1 MMDGSGT
8 SRNRAAFLIASIA
21 MAASLFLA
29 VSTGKYPI
37 DMETLTRLIASR
49 FGWSGNDFPLTQ
61 PALVLWSVRLPRVLM
76 AVMTGAALSAAG
88 VLLQGIFKNPLV
100 SPTIMGVTSGASF
113 GAALALLVGASAI
126 VVEASAFV
134 WGLLAVFIAYQ
145 IGKRGANSITTL
157 ILAGVIVTAVFR
169 SGLSF
174 IKCKADPLGQLPA
187 IVFWTMGSFNGIA
200 MSDMIR
206 SGGLML
212 AGLVMSY
219 FLRWGLN
226 PMALGDE
233 EAMSLG
239 VNVSRRRP
247 LYILIATLMVAA
259 PTASCG
265 EIGWVGLI
273 VPHMARILVGADHK
287 TLVPFSALLGGV
299 FMLSMDTLA
308 RALPGGE
315 VPVGILTAL
324 VGAPCFGFL
333 LIKRSRKAWS
343 G

>member
-1 MMDGSGT
+1 MDGSGIR
-8 SRNRAAFLIASIA
+8 RNRGAFLLVSFAMVASF
-21 MAASLFLA
+21 FLA

-37 DMETLTRLIASR
+37 DIKTLIHLIASR
-49 FGWSGNDFPLTQ
+49 FGLGGGDLLLPQ
-61 PALVLWSVRLPRVLM
+61 AALVLWSVRLPRILM
-76 AVMTGAALSAAG
+76 AVMTGAALSMAG

-113 GAALALLVGASAI
+113 GAGLALLLGASAI
-126 VVEASAFV
+126 VVEASAFIG
-134 WGLLAVFIAYQ
+134 GLVAVFIAYQ
-145 IGKRGANSITTL
+145 IGKRGANSVTTL
-157 ILAGVIVTAVFR
+157 ILAGVIVTAVSR
-169 SGLSF
+169 SGLSY

-187 IVFWTMGSFNGIA
+187 IVYWTMGSFNGITL
-200 MSDMIR
+200 DDLLR
-206 SGGLML
+206 SGGLIL
-212 AGLVMSY
+212 AGLLMSY

-226 PMALGDE
+226 PMALGEE

-239 VNVSRRRP
+239 VNVNRQRAI
-247 LYILIATLMVAA
+247 YIIIATMMVAA
-259 PTASCG
+259 ATASCG

-273 VPHMARILVGADHK
+273 IPHMARMLVGADHK
-287 TLVPFSALLGGV
+287 NLVPFSALLGGL
-299 FMLSMDTLA
+299 FMLCMDTLA

-333 LIKRSRKAWS
+333 LIRRSRKAWS

>member
-1 MMDGSGT
+1 MDGSGI
-8 SRNRAAFLIASIA
+8 SRNRGAFLLVSFAMVASF
-21 MAASLFLA
+21 FLA

-37 DMETLTRLIASR
+37 DIKTLIHLIASR
-49 FGWSGNDFPLTQ
+49 FGLGGGDLLLPQ
-61 PALVLWSVRLPRVLM
+61 AALVLWSVRLPRILM
-76 AVMTGAALSAAG
+76 AVMTGAALSMAG

-113 GAALALLVGASAI
+113 GAGLALLLGASAI
-126 VVEASAFV
+126 VVEASAFIG
-134 WGLLAVFIAYQ
+134 GLVAVFIAYQ
-145 IGKRGANSITTL
+145 IGKRGANSVTTL
-157 ILAGVIVTAVFR
+157 ILAGVIVTAVSR
-169 SGLSF
+169 SGLSY

-187 IVFWTMGSFNGIA
+187 IVYWTMGSFNGITL
-200 MSDMIR
+200 DDLLR
-206 SGGLML
+206 SGGLIL
-212 AGLVMSY
+212 AGLLMSY

-226 PMALGDE
+226 PMALGEE

-239 VNVSRRRP
+239 VNVNRQRAI
-247 LYILIATLMVAA
+247 YIIIATMMVAA
-259 PTASCG
+259 ATASCG

-273 VPHMARILVGADHK
+273 IPHMARMLVGADHK
-287 TLVPFSALLGGV
+287 NLVPFSALLGGL
-299 FMLSMDTLA
+299 FMLCMDTLA

-333 LIKRSRKAWS
+333 LIRRSRKAWS

>member
-1 MMDGSGT
+1 MDGSGI
-8 SRNRAAFLIASIA
+8 SRNRGAFLLVSFAMVASF
-21 MAASLFLA
+21 FLA

-37 DMETLTRLIASR
+37 DIKTLIHLIASR
-49 FGWSGNDFPLTQ
+49 FGLGGGDLLLPQ
-61 PALVLWSVRLPRVLM
+61 AALVLWSVRLPRILM
-76 AVMTGAALSAAG
+76 AVMTGAALSMAG

-113 GAALALLVGASAI
+113 GAGLALLLGASAI
-126 VVEASAFV
+126 VVEASAFIG
-134 WGLLAVFIAYQ
+134 GLVAVFIAYQ
-145 IGKRGANSITTL
+145 IGKRGANSVTAL
-157 ILAGVIVTAVFR
+157 ILAGVIVTAVSR
-169 SGLSF
+169 SGLSY

-187 IVFWTMGSFNGIA
+187 IVYWTMGSFNGITL
-200 MSDMIR
+200 DDLLR
-206 SGGLML
+206 SGGLIL
-212 AGLVMSY
+212 AGLLMSY

-226 PMALGDE
+226 PMALGEE

-239 VNVSRRRP
+239 VNVNRQRAI
-247 LYILIATLMVAA
+247 YIIIATMMVAA
-259 PTASCG
+259 ATASCG

-273 VPHMARILVGADHK
+273 IPHMARMLVGADHK
-287 TLVPFSALLGGV
+287 NLVPFSALLGGL
-299 FMLSMDTLA
+299 FMLCMDTLA

-333 LIKRSRKAWS
+333 LIRRSRKAWS